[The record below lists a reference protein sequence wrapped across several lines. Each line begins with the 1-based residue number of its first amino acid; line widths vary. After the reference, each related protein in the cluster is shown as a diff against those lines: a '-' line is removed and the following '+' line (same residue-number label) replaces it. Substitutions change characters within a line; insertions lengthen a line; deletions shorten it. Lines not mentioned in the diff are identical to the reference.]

1 MALTRMNKSAST
13 GPAKTDKPAEEKP
26 LILYVEDDDTNWD
39 LTNVAL
45 SERYRVVRAR
55 NAKEAF
61 SLLSERPFD
70 LILMDIELSG
80 SSLNGIEITQVLKKV
95 PSAPQPVPAPM
106 VEVDGTPIIFV
117 SAYSAQYSKKDLL
130 NAGGD
135 DLVTK
140 PVDFTRLSLAMSRM
154 MVRKAFSPTDRG
166 SPTPAPKPTPPPP
179 AQERRNFE
187 RRSKVFPC
195 SAEVGGIRYVA
206 QAIDISPGG
215 VKLVIDTWD
224 AADQFAVGTEF
235 ITSLAPIW
243 GDAKITCC
251 VARICEDS
259 PYTIGARFKDIS
271 ATLRG
276 ELEAWLYD

>member
-1 MALTRMNKSAST
+1 MALTRMTKSAAS
-13 GPAKTDKPAEEKP
+13 GPTKTEKPAEEKP

-117 SAYSAQYSKKDLL
+117 SAYSAQY
-130 NAGGD
+130 
-135 DLVTK
+135 
-140 PVDFTRLSLAMSRM
+140 
-154 MVRKAFSPTDRG
+154 
-166 SPTPAPKPTPPPP
+166 
-179 AQERRNFE
+179 
-187 RRSKVFPC
+187 
-195 SAEVGGIRYVA
+195 
-206 QAIDISPGG
+206 
-215 VKLVIDTWD
+215 
-224 AADQFAVGTEF
+224 
-235 ITSLAPIW
+235 
-243 GDAKITCC
+243 
-251 VARICEDS
+251 
-259 PYTIGARFKDIS
+259 
-271 ATLRG
+271 
-276 ELEAWLYD
+276 

>member
-1 MALTRMNKSAST
+1 MALTRMTRSVPTKSSDQET
-13 GPAKTDKPAEEKP
+13 PNEEKP

-39 LTNVAL
+39 LSNVAL

-55 NAKEAF
+55 NAREAF

-154 MVRKAFSPTDRG
+154 MVRNAFNGEEQRERT
-166 SPTPAPKPTPPPP
+166 PTPAPPKPVEE
-179 AQERRNFE
+179 ERRSFE

-195 SAEVGGIRYVA
+195 SAEVAGIRYIA
-206 QAIDISPGG
+206 QVIDISPGG

-224 AADQFAVGTEF
+224 AADQFSVGTEF
-235 ITSLAPIW
+235 VTSLAPIW
-243 GDAKITCC
+243 GDAKITCK

-259 PYTIGARFKDIS
+259 PYTIGARFHDIS
-271 ATLRG
+271 STLRG
-276 ELEAWLYD
+276 ELEAWLYG

>member
-1 MALTRMNKSAST
+1 MALTRMTKSAAS
-13 GPAKTDKPAEEKP
+13 GPTKTEKPAEEKP

-130 NAGGD
+130 SAGGD

-154 MVRKAFSPTDRG
+154 MVRNAFSPSES
-166 SPTPAPKPTPPPP
+166 SPPKKPTPPPS
-179 AQERRNFE
+179 QERRSFE

-215 VKLVIDTWD
+215 VKMVIDTWD

-235 ITSLAPIW
+235 VTSLAPIW
-243 GDAKITCC
+243 GDAKITCT

-271 ATLRG
+271 PTLRG

>member
-1 MALTRMNKSAST
+1 MALTRMTKSAST
-13 GPAKTDKPAEEKP
+13 GPVKSDKPAEEKP

-154 MVRKAFSPTDRG
+154 MVRKAFSPTDRA
-166 SPTPAPKPTPPPP
+166 SAPKPPKPAAPP
-179 AQERRNFE
+179 AQERRSFE

-195 SAEVGGIRYVA
+195 SVAVSGIRYVA

-224 AADQFAVGTEF
+224 AADQFPVGTEF
-235 ITSLAPIW
+235 ETSLAPIW
-243 GDAKITCC
+243 GDAKITCT

>member
-1 MALTRMNKSAST
+1 MALTRMTKSAAS
-13 GPAKTDKPAEEKP
+13 GPTKTEKPAEEKP

-80 SSLNGIEITQVLKKV
+80 SSLNGIEITQILEKV

-130 NAGGD
+130 SAGGD

-140 PVDFTRLSLAMSRM
+140 PVDFT
-154 MVRKAFSPTDRG
+154 
-166 SPTPAPKPTPPPP
+166 PAEPCDVAYDGAEMHSHRPIMQQKGLHRPVPRAPELRTTL
-179 AQERRNFE
+179 
-187 RRSKVFPC
+187 KVFPC

-215 VKLVIDTWD
+215 VKMVIDTWD

-235 ITSLAPIW
+235 VTSLAPIW
-243 GDAKITCC
+243 GECQITCT

-271 ATLRG
+271 PTLRG